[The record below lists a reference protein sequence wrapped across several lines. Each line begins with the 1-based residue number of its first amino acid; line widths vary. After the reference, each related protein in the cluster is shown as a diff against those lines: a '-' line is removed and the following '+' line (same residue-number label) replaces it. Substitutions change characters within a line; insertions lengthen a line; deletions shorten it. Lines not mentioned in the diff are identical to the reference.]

1 MNENIRQYIELN
13 EMHVLRNEFRLKL
26 FRYSYENIVYFS
38 DIQPPTVD
46 RCISPSPYLSRAPPL
61 AISWEDPLFSDNS
74 GKPLAV
80 WKSHEQPYSFPLGST
95 DVIYEVKD
103 ETGNN
108 NTCVIT
114 ITVHGKNIIRKVML
128 FLF

>member
-1 MNENIRQYIELN
+1 M
-13 EMHVLRNEFRLKL
+13 KL
-26 FRYSYENIVYFS
+26 CWFSEEISIYFS
-38 DIQPPTVD
+38 DTQPPTVD
-46 RCISPSPYLSRAPPL
+46 RCISPSPYLSRAAPL
-61 AISWEDPLFSDNS
+61 SISWEDPLFSDNS

-114 ITVHGKNIIRKVML
+114 ISVHGKSII
-128 FLF
+128 